1 MEIDKQTTRAVAR
14 LARLGLSDEVLVA
27 HQAQLSTILG
37 YVQQLNKVDTD
48 GVPPMAQATGQVND
62 LAEDE
67 ILNEHQDT
75 LPVDSPALEGT
86 SIKVKGVFR
95 D

>member
-1 MEIDKQTTRAVAR
+1 MAR
-14 LARLGLSDEVLVA
+14 LARLGLSDEMLVA

-37 YVQQLNKVDTD
+37 YVQQLNEVDTD
-48 GVPPMAQATGQVND
+48 GVPPMAQATGQVNG
-62 LAEDE
+62 LADDE
-67 ILNEHQDT
+67 ILNERQDALLT
-75 LPVDSPALEGT
+75 DAPASEGT